1 MMNFYS
7 VLLFFFIFGL
17 FKVNSCDCFN
27 GNKSSGSDSSAA
39 KSGSPLIDISG
50 KKVEELES
58 LSIIGV
64 KLGVQVDS
72 TDVRAFKYF
81 IEDEHVQ
88 PEILLT
94 LSFIDK
100 KIRVFYKK
108 VEGGGDDVII
118 FVSSDIVSQ
127 LGLDTNKSELHKLN
141 NQIYYFYYLF
151 SKEYKLCLDN
161 KDNVFA
167 NLDISK
173 LKWND

>member
-17 FKVNSCDCFN
+17 FKVNSCDCCN
-27 GNKSSGSDSSAA
+27 GNKGSKSSSSAA
-39 KSGSPLIDISG
+39 KSGSPLNAISG
-50 KKVEELES
+50 RAIEELDE
-58 LSIIGV
+58 LLIIGV
-64 KLGVQVDS
+64 EEVREVHKDNIEVFCSFQKKNISNIGYYYSEFFQDGKIKVFVKGIKDVGVD
-72 TDVRAFKYF
+72 
-81 IEDEHVQ
+81 I
-88 PEILLT
+88 
-94 LSFIDK
+94 
-100 KIRVFYKK
+100 
-108 VEGGGDDVII
+108 II